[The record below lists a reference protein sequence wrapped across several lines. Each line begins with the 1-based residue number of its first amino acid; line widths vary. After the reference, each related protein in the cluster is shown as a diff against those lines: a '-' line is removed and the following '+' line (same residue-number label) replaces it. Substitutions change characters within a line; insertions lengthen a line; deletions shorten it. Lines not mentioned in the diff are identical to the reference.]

1 MRKVASILLFMLML
15 TTCCNR
21 VSQHERILSDI
32 DSLTATDADSARKML
47 LNLSQEMEGADADT
61 KAYYNLLR
69 VKADERAKK
78 EHTSDSLICAVAEY
92 FEQYDPNGHL
102 AEAYFYAGLV
112 NSSLQNGE
120 KALLC
125 FQKALLCD
133 EENASPYLKSHC
145 YQQIG
150 YIYQR
155 NGLLEDALGMQQL
168 AYFYFKEMGDTL
180 GERHSSED
188 IQSIK
193 EMQNDSSLA
202 AEPQASVM
210 MRIQKLHTQA
220 KNQVLNNKN
229 VQLEAENTKERQF
242 IWIVSISA
250 LIIVVVATLLVLHLR
265 KRRAIRKEE
274 AAEIFLSSRSKRQ
287 FYDKDINQVL
297 TTHIYNNKVLKD
309 ADWKKIEEGLLKA
322 FPSFRERL
330 YALYPLSD
338 TEYRICMLIKLEVS
352 PTNIA
357 KLMAIG
363 NSAVSQNRLRM
374 QQKVFDGEG
383 TAKDW
388 DKFIL
393 SL

>member
-1 MRKVASILLFMLML
+1 MLIL
-15 TTCCNR
+15 TTCCNK
-21 VSQHERILSDI
+21 VSQYERILADI
-32 DSLTATDADSARKML
+32 DSLTATDADSARQML
-47 LNLSQEMEGADADT
+47 LNMNQEMENADSTT

-69 VKADERAKK
+69 VKADEKVKK
-78 EHTSDSLICAVAEY
+78 EHTSDSLIGAVVEY
-92 FEQYDPNGHL
+92 FEQHDPNGHL
-102 AEAYFYAGLV
+102 PEAYFYAGLV

-120 KALLC
+120 KALLY

-133 EENASPYLKSHC
+133 EESTTPYLKSRC

-150 YIYQR
+150 FIYLR
-155 NGLLEDALGMQQL
+155 NGLLDDALSMQQL
-168 AYFYFKEMGDTL
+168 AYFYCKEMGDTL
-180 GERHSSED
+180 GMRYSSEN
-188 IQSIK
+188 IQTINDLKS
-193 EMQNDSSLA
+193 DSSRA
-202 AEPQASVM
+202 TQPKADVM
-210 MRIQKLHTQA
+210 MRIQKLHAQA
-220 KNQVLNNKN
+220 RSQVLNNMN
-229 VQLEAENTKERQF
+229 VQLEAENSKERQF

-250 LIIVVVATLLVLHLR
+250 LIIVVVATLLILHLR

-309 ADWKKIEEGLLKA
+309 ADWKKIEAGLLKA
-322 FPSFRERL
+322 FPSFKERL
-330 YALYPLSD
+330 HALYPLSD

-388 DKFIL
+388 DKFVL